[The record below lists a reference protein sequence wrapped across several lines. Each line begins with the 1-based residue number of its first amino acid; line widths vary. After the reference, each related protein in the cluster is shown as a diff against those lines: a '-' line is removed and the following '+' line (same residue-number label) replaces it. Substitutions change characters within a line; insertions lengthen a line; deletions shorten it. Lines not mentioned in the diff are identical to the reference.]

1 MNEVASTTT
10 RRSRR
15 ARLAC
20 LAFVSAG
27 CFPFVRGKPE
37 PAHTPA
43 MVQQFADETTALGIA
58 PSPPRLADVT
68 RTLARAVEALP
79 RMRQAHELGRQIDA
93 EAQAMETSGGADEAA
108 HARRSLTLALQAIE
122 GSNKAKDPTGERRR
136 ALDEAHHATDAI
148 GATSGANQSRAAIE
162 NAYRAVGRAMLVVSG
177 QPGVAARGSDVA
189 ALVTR
194 FAAQDG
200 DQACRTGAQIVYA
213 MGGAFDA
220 LPSAPAKVQRLAAE
234 LRSRAN
240 RLAQAT
246 ALDYAAQLKEAL
258 AVAEDALAAIEKA
271 QRLSA
276 LQTLRTQ
283 AHTAIAA
290 ISAERPFELQRPAV
304 QDAFRLLAD
313 ALTLAAAR

>member
-1 MNEVASTTT
+1 
-10 RRSRR
+10 
-15 ARLAC
+15 
-20 LAFVSAG
+20 
-27 CFPFVRGKPE
+27 
-37 PAHTPA
+37 
-43 MVQQFADETTALGIA
+43 MVQQFADETTALGVA

-79 RMRQAHELGRQIDA
+79 RMRQAHELGQQIDA
-93 EAQAMETSGGADEAA
+93 EAQAMETSSGADEAA
-108 HARRSLTLALQAIE
+108 HARRSLTLALQALE
-122 GSNKAKDPTGERRR
+122 GSNKAKDSAAERQR
-136 ALDEAHHATDAI
+136 ALDEAHRATDAL
-148 GATSGANQSRAAIE
+148 GAASRSDESAAAIE

-177 QPGVAARGSDVA
+177 QHGVAARGSDVA

-220 LPSAPAKVQRLAAE
+220 LPSPPAKVRRLAGE
-234 LRSRAN
+234 LRSRAD

-246 ALDYAAQLKEAL
+246 ALDYPAQLKEAL
-258 AVAEDALAAIEKA
+258 AVAEDALAAIDKA
-271 QRLSA
+271 QGLSA
-276 LQTLRTQ
+276 LKILRTQ
-283 AHTAIAA
+283 VHAAIAA

-313 ALTLAAAR
+313 ALTVAAAR